1 VEERV
6 LHFKRRV
13 LANLTGYGLEGES
26 RLAKH
31 IEKLQAGSYPVQGG
45 KKLYTADD
53 SRQIRA
59 VDAPWPLPRFDRPE
73 VLAFF
78 YSKGGVGKT
87 TICANIGVTLAAAGN
102 RVLLIDTDPQASL
115 SLLFDVDVDQEI
127 YTLGDAVEAVIHDK
141 PADFRKGLIRPIKDL
156 QLDLLPADNR
166 LVWTDMLMVQAQYRE
181 KLVEQVFICNQ
192 ALLEEYDFVLI
203 DTPPSV
209 NSLSFSAVAASN
221 RIISVVQLSKMAIKA
236 SGNLFKLARELKKGT
251 GRVVPI
257 TFIPNMLHGGKPHTR
272 STLDIIRA
280 SIDSESSSKVGITAT
295 VIPEY
300 VGLARPKGHEDGQ
313 KTLLEAEPLSL
324 TTQKFI
330 ELSREIETLAML
342 DRGDEN
348 HG

>member
-1 VEERV
+1 MEDRT
-6 LHFKRRV
+6 LQFKRRV
-13 LANLTGYGLEGES
+13 LANLTGYGVEGES

-31 IEKLQAGSYPVQGG
+31 IEKLQIGTYPEQGG
-45 KKLYTADD
+45 KKLYTSADA
-53 SRQIRA
+53 RQIRE
-59 VDAPWPLPRFDRPE
+59 VDAPWPLPKLQGPE
-73 VLAFF
+73 ILSFF

-115 SLLFDVDVDQEI
+115 SLLFDVDVDQDI

-141 PADFRKGLIRPIKDL
+141 EPDLSKGIIKPIGDL
-156 QLDLLPADNR
+156 PLSLLPADNR

-181 KLVEQVFICNQ
+181 KLVERVLQCNESM
-192 ALLEEYDFVLI
+192 LNEYDFVLI

-236 SGNLFKLARELKKGT
+236 SGNLFKLARELRKGT
-251 GRVVPI
+251 GRIVPI
-257 TFIPNMLHGGKPHTR
+257 TFIPNMLHRGKPHTK
-272 STLDIIRA
+272 STLDVIRT
-280 SIDSESSSKVGITAT
+280 SIDSESTAEVGITAT

-300 VGLARPKGHEDGQ
+300 VGLARPKGNEEGQ
-313 KTLLEAEPLSL
+313 KTLLESEPMSL

-330 ELSREIETLAML
+330 ELSREIETLAMM
-342 DRGDEN
+342 DRKA
-348 HG
+348 